1 MRKFLWKRLAAGAL
15 VGCLLVVL
23 SACGGL
29 SETDAETYVKG
40 HLDAAYLGIYD
51 KAYIDL
57 VEDMTEDDARELH
70 ESNVSDETEYYLLD
84 FLAIDYPNDEMVE
97 RAKEVM
103 EKIYAKSKYTV
114 GTGSKTKDGD
124 FVVEVTVS
132 PLDLYS
138 LLTDD
143 DFYDAL
149 DQAGFDEAETEE
161 EYEAVERHLRSA
173 DAGSAGG
180 PAGRCRVWR
189 GPDHHAPAEKGCRRL
204 LRPGRGRNAEG
215 GRGHG

>member
-84 FLAIDYPNDEMVE
+84 FLSIDYPNDEMVE

-103 EKIYAKSKYTV
+103 EKIYASPNTRWALAAKPRM
-114 GTGSKTKDGD
+114 GT
-124 FVVEVTVS
+124 
-132 PLDLYS
+132 L
-138 LLTDD
+138 
-143 DFYDAL
+143 
-149 DQAGFDEAETEE
+149 
-161 EYEAVERHLRSA
+161 
-173 DAGSAGG
+173 
-180 PAGRCRVWR
+180 
-189 GPDHHAPAEKGCRRL
+189 
-204 LRPGRGRNAEG
+204 
-215 GRGHG
+215 